1 MLMADYVID
10 GNDRILGRI
19 GSYVAKELLNGNNV
33 ALVNAEKISISGSRP
48 VLFEKYKRL
57 LELKDKAN
65 PEHSPYWSRRSDLFV
80 KRVIRGMLPYKK
92 PRGKEAYKRL
102 KVYIGVPEDLKKK
115 GIRKVD
121 SKKPSELYQKSM
133 TIEELTQRLGY
144 NK

>member
-1 MLMADYVID
+1 MSDQVID
-10 GNDRILGRI
+10 GSDRILGRI

-33 ALVNAEKISISGSRP
+33 MLVNAEKISISGRP
-48 VLFEKYKRL
+48 EMLYAKYKRL
-57 LELKDKAN
+57 VELKDKAN

-102 KVYIGVPEDLKKK
+102 KVYIGVPEGLKK
-115 GIRKVD
+115 GMHKVD
-121 SKKPSELYQKSM
+121 SKKPEELYQKSL
-133 TIEELTQRLGY
+133 TVKELTERLGY